1 MQDLKNI
8 FKTLKELWSHPK
20 LKGTVQLIFWFLF
33 FVVVALIFRSAS
45 TNNVSS
51 KKVEEVQKDTAKDT
65 ITDEKVAVL
74 SYEYEYNYTD
84 NYGNNAHITGTNY
97 KNKNIFYQDNVKYY
111 FVNNKYYNALDNSIV
126 DYPYNLIEWQ
136 YSNVKNIMDSQKYS
150 NTTRYKNGLIN
161 YEYLIDLDNYNNY
174 YGQNYQNDIIM
185 DIVYDGSVIKS
196 VNINYTFA
204 TVEIIYTKINEI
216 EDIEINIQE

>member
-1 MQDLKNI
+1 
-8 FKTLKELWSHPK
+8 
-20 LKGTVQLIFWFLF
+20 
-33 FVVVALIFRSAS
+33 
-45 TNNVSS
+45 
-51 KKVEEVQKDTAKDT
+51 
-65 ITDEKVAVL
+65 
-74 SYEYEYNYTD
+74 
-84 NYGNNAHITGTNY
+84 
-97 KNKNIFYQDNVKYY
+97 
-111 FVNNKYYNALDNSIV
+111 
-126 DYPYNLIEWQ
+126 
-136 YSNVKNIMDSQKYS
+136 MDSQKYS